1 MLVIIIMFL
10 NAKTYRSFAGVPL
23 KEHPTG
29 GTGEAVE
36 VPADGK
42 VATDAADSF
51 WAAFHFGF
59 DEC

>member
-23 KEHPTG
+23 EEHPTG

-36 VPADGK
+36 VPADGE
-42 VATDAADSF
+42 VAADAADSF
-51 WAAFHFGF
+51 RTAFHLV
-59 DEC
+59 